1 MTQAG
6 DGAESIMAKLDIVRS
21 YMQTGFDIDIDVLRN
36 TILRRQ
42 DEVVAGRVD
51 LTSLVV
57 E

>member
-6 DGAESIMAKLDIVRS
+6 DGAEIIQAKLDIVRS
-21 YMQTGFDIDIDVLRN
+21 YMLSGFDIDIDVLRN

-42 DEVVAGRVD
+42 DEVMDGRVD
-51 LTSLVV
+51 LTSVTV